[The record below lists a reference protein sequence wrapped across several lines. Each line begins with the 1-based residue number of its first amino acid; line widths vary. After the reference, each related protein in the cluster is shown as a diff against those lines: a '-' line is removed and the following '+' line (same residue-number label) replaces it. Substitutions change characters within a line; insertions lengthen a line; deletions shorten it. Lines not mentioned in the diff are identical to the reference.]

1 MALHGRRSTSV
12 AAKPPETTDP
22 RPIRSLLRRLIKA
35 PAMLS
40 FLWPAILGFGGYFAW
55 RHWGAEHVAKQY
67 FAVDP
72 TLIEITTPPPF
83 IHSDIVQTVYQDT
96 AMEGLSLLDH
106 QATAKIASAFSTH
119 PWVRRVVS
127 VRKLPGGAV
136 DVRVHYRKPVAMVR
150 VRLPDSKKDNYGFF
164 PVDESGIVLPPTD
177 FSSAQTWEF
186 IHINVPEA
194 YATGGAGSAFGDA
207 RVEAAAQ
214 LAAFLAPYRELAG
227 IASIGVYGDPRVSP
241 PQLEITTKDRQ
252 RLPWGSAPGM
262 ETKGEL
268 SSAMRLKMLLDQ
280 LRVKQVADASD
291 ETATSR

>member
-1 MALHGRRSTSV
+1 M

-22 RPIRSLLRRLIKA
+22 RPIRSLLRRLIQA

-40 FLWPAILGFGGYFAW
+40 FLWPAILTGGGYIAW
-55 RHWGAEHVAKQY
+55 QNWGAEHVAKQY
-67 FAVDP
+67 FGVDP
-72 TLIEITTPPPF
+72 TLIEITSPPPF

-119 PWVRRVVS
+119 PWIRRVIS
-127 VRKLPGGAV
+127 VRKLPGGCV
-136 DVRVHYRKPVAMVR
+136 DVRVQYREPVAMVR
-150 VRLPDSKKDNYGFF
+150 VRDPKTNGPGFF
-164 PVDESGIVLPPTD
+164 PLDSEGVVLPTD
-177 FSSAQTWEF
+177 FSPSQTWDF
-186 IHINVPEA
+186 IHIHVPEVFP
-194 YATGGAGSAFGDA
+194 TGNIGFAFGDA

-214 LAAFLAPYRELAG
+214 LAAFLAPYREIAG
-227 IASIGVYGDPRVSP
+227 IESIGVYGDPRVAP

-268 SSAMRLKMLLDQ
+268 SSSMRLKMLLDQ
-280 LRVKQVADASD
+280 LRIRQVAEVPDDA
-291 ETATSR
+291 ASR